1 MKPLNLNKD
10 SCNPISSNC
19 VVWQGP
25 DIECIN
31 LCKGDSVTEVVF
43 KLATELCELLEQFKV
58 SNYDISCFNLIECD
72 PKDFAALI
80 QLLIDRVCACCEYDP
95 CTNSYVT
102 AGTATTVTGTTTG
115 CPDCQVTVCP
125 SFYYENPQGDTI
137 TTMQV
142 QDYAIAIGNRVCQ
155 MIGQID
161 TINATLA
168 EHEQRIVI
176 LEAAPPP
183 VLVLPKI
190 TPDCVLPATPTDI
203 DVVLQALEEQ
213 FCLLRTATGDPS
225 QIYAAIIKQCAGLNG
240 SPQLSGSGNMQ
251 DITGWA
257 AVTAN
262 GADAFSNLWL
272 TICDLRASIQNIQA
286 NCCDTGCDTITF
298 AITATLL
305 SVNQLE
311 LTFTGSIPGNF
322 GDCNVGSAIVLTDGQ
337 GGTTTL
343 TLNLIS
349 NHINQSPYVIDLNTV
364 PLDGNYNINAI
375 ATLCALDVTSGT
387 TCQNVATATASAS
400 QNCPVINLI
409 PTSSSLQYQFIYQ
422 GTVPSSGTVEL
433 WNTSQTVMLQSQFYN
448 FTTANQSVID
458 TFSTLNSGTVY
469 YIRLVITGNNNCPF
483 EEGTTTAQGCL
494 PPTNGGI
501 IEL

>member
-1 MKPLNLNKD
+1 MKPLNLNKE

-31 LCKGDSVTEVVF
+31 LCKGDSVTDVVY
-43 KLATELCELLEQFKV
+43 KLATELCDLLTTFNV
-58 SNYDISCFNLIECD
+58 DNYDISCFNLLECA

-80 QLLIDRVCACCEYDP
+80 QLLINKVCECCGLTP
-95 CTNSYVT
+95 TPIP
-102 AGTATTVTGTTTG
+102 GTGTVG
-115 CPDCQVTVCP
+115 CPDCEVTICEA
-125 SFYYENPQGDTI
+125 FYYQNPQGDTI
-137 TTMQV
+137 TSMQLD
-142 QDYAIAIGNRVCQ
+142 DYVTAIGNKVCQ
-155 MIGQID
+155 LLSQID
-161 TINATLA
+161 TINASL
-168 EHEQRIVI
+168 ENHEQRIVI
-176 LEAAPPP
+176 LETTPPP
-183 VLVLPKI
+183 ILVLPKI
-190 TPDCVLPATPTDI
+190 TPECVLPATPTDI
-203 DVVLQALEEQ
+203 DTVLIALEEQ

-251 DITGWA
+251 DIIGWA
-257 AVTAN
+257 SITAN
-262 GADAFSNLWL
+262 AADAFSNLWL

-286 NCCDTGCDTITF
+286 NCCDTGCDGITF

-305 SVNQLE
+305 SVNQLQ
-311 LTFTGSIPGNF
+311 LTFTGAIPGNF
-322 GDCNVGSAIVLTDGQ
+322 GDCNAGSSVILTDAQ

-349 NHINQSPYVIDLNTV
+349 NHINQSPYIIDLTTV
-364 PLDGNYNINAI
+364 PLDGNYNINAT
-375 ATLCALDVTSGT
+375 ATLCSLDNATGT
-387 TCQNVATATASAS
+387 TCQNVATATAAAS

-409 PTSSSLQYQFIYQ
+409 ASTSSLQYQFIYQ

-448 FTTANQSVID
+448 FTIPNQTVTD
-458 TFSTLNSGTVY
+458 TFSTLSSGTIY
-469 YIRLVITGNNNCPF
+469 YIRLVITGNNDCPF
-483 EEGTTTAQGCL
+483 VEGTTTAQGCL

-501 IEL
+501 VEINPPVI